1 MALKC
6 VLVMGPGQS
15 CLLIATIASQT
26 AMEGLKERVPN
37 YKSPRAPYGHN
48 PVALSPSG
56 CQTFSD
62 EARIFEPFFPI
73 PSIPLLCSLL
83 HRCCAPSTP
92 QSVSVGPALS
102 LPRFERVTNGMVKGL
117 HAFYHVATVSLRRQ
131 GIWKLASGAADA
143 QESQFYE
150 VSGSFWPLLRKGSV
164 GKTP

>member
-1 MALKC
+1 MALKR
-6 VLVMGPGQS
+6 VLVMGPRQS
-15 CLLIATIASQT
+15 CLLIATIASQM
-26 AMEGLKERVPN
+26 AMEGLKERVPDC
-37 YKSPRAPYGHN
+37 KSPRAPYGHI

-73 PSIPLLCSLL
+73 LPLYL
-83 HRCCAPSTP
+83 CCAPSTP

-117 HAFYHVATVSLRRQ
+117 HAFYHVVTVSLRRQ

-143 QESQFYE
+143 QESQFYK
-150 VSGSFWPLLRKGSV
+150 VSGGFWPLLRKGSV